1 MKLINKDDVEAMIKK
16 VYDEDYSF
24 LPSDLVESVWD
35 FRDDLLRAL
44 DSLEEKEQDIEY
56 VRKDVF
62 IEKAIEWID
71 YYNQNGGCEFDG
83 WEEDFHQEM
92 ETTE

>member
-1 MKLINKDDVEAMIKK
+1 MKAPEKIFICNYGSELGYEWH
-16 VYDEDYSF
+16 S
-24 LPSDLVESVWD
+24 ESE
-35 FRDDLLRAL
+35 F
-44 DSLEEKEQDIEY
+44 ETKGPNDIEY

-83 WEEDFHQEM
+83 WEEDFLQEM
-92 ETTE
+92 EVK